1 MTIFR
6 TSIDRWSAETYPHV
20 FEVRMVQ
27 AKAGATIDDLCRV
40 RGKAEIVDGELVLM
54 SPTGFL
60 PGRAGYAICVALR
73 RYEVETRSGYAI
85 PDNVGFVVN
94 LPNRRSFSP
103 DAAYYVGRP
112 TKANFL
118 DGAPRFAAEVR
129 SDEDY
134 GPSAERRMARK
145 RADYFAAGT
154 LVVWDVDVLRE
165 EWVRSYTADHPQ
177 TPRVFSR
184 DDVADAEPALP
195 GWRMPVVDLFEGNQ
209 RV

>member
-1 MTIFR
+1 
-6 TSIDRWSAETYPHV
+6 
-20 FEVRMVQ
+20 MVQ
-27 AKAGATIDDLCRV
+27 TKAGATIDDLYKV
-40 RGKAEIVDGELVLM
+40 AGKAEIVHGELVLM

-60 PGRAGYAICVALR
+60 HGRTAGAIYRSLVA
-73 RYEVETRSGYAI
+73 YEVATRSAYAI

-103 DAAYYVGRP
+103 DAAYYVGQP
-112 TKANFL
+112 TDAKFL
-118 DGAPRFAAEVR
+118 EGAPRFAAEVR
-129 SDEDY
+129 SEEDY
-134 GPSAERRMARK
+134 GPAAEKGMSAK

-165 EWVRSYTADHPQ
+165 QWVRFYSVENPEA
-177 TPRVFSR
+177 PRVFGR

-195 GWRMPVVDLFEGNQ
+195 DWRMPVVDLFEGGG